1 MPDYHDIIL
10 KPMCIQDI
18 KEKLREHKYSTREEF
33 CEDFELM
40 ASNSDTYNGPIS
52 EITQYVIFAH
62 NRKIISGKILRLNL
76 GVPIECFNT

>member
-1 MPDYHDIIL
+1 
-10 KPMCIQDI
+10 MCIQDI

-52 EITQYVIFAH
+52 EITQYVKFTDNPYI
-62 NRKIISGKILRLNL
+62 RSG
-76 GVPIECFNT
+76 